1 MTIAYFCILQPATAI
16 KKQIEVQAGPFSAFN
31 DRKIAIAIQKFMVP
45 WSIAM
50 HGYSFP
56 KLQTIET
63 YREMMIAIIDAEEL
77 LPGHPDCAK
86 EAKAYP
92 VAFADLLTRIKNA
105 AGMYCVVMRTYFGG
119 SYACSDSVSLADR
132 AVGRHRID
140 MRDALIKLFEEPIPE
155 SYKTGRKVMEA
166 VLGRT
171 LTDKPV
177 LCFASNP
184 ALAAIVKPGTTPCVW
199 ESKARTELGM
209 ESVLKTIDTAGQEL
223 LMDFIGNQCILGTCI
238 LHQ

>member
-63 YREMMIAIIDAEEL
+63 YREMMIAIIIAEEL

-105 AGMYCVVMRTYFGG
+105 AGMYCVVMHTYFGE
-119 SYACSDSVSLADR
+119 SYACSDSMSLADR

-155 SYKTGRKVMEA
+155 SYKAGRKVMEA
-166 VLGRT
+166 VLGRAHT
-171 LTDKPV
+171 NKSL
-177 LCFASNP
+177 LCFSSNP
-184 ALAAIVKPGTTPCVW
+184 ALAAMVKPGTSPCVW
-199 ESKARTELGM
+199 ESKVRSAVGSK
-209 ESVLKTIDTAGQEL
+209 SVLRTTETAGQEL
-223 LMDFIGNQCILGTCI
+223 LMDFVGKIVQLCTYLVQT
-238 LHQ
+238 